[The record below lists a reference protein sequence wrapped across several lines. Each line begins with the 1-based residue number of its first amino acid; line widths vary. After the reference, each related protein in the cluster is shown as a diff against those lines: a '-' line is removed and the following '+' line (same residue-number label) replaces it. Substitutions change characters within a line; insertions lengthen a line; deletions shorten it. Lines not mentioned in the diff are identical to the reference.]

1 MATELQVKMP
11 WEPRPAEPPLAYAR
25 FRLYLELGP
34 SRSLAKAAEA
44 GGLSL
49 ARLKQLS
56 GRWQWP
62 LRAVAWDE
70 HQFRERCRH
79 EAQAQAEAQARLLKE
94 SADWQRLARAEL
106 NAWVRRRADGE
117 YELARPLT
125 AGEAVRL
132 WYLGCLA
139 ERRLRGLQAAA
150 LPAPDP
156 ERDRAG
162 AVERMRR
169 SREELLSLCQRAGAS
184 YPHRGALDEALGQV
198 LLAWITWYCR
208 AHPEAGADPFSRLWP
223 WDLPLPEQS
232 PS

>member
-94 SADWQRLARAEL
+94 SADWQRLA
-106 NAWVRRRADGE
+106 W
-117 YELARPLT
+117 
-125 AGEAVRL
+125 
-132 WYLGCLA
+132 
-139 ERRLRGLQAAA
+139 
-150 LPAPDP
+150 
-156 ERDRAG
+156 
-162 AVERMRR
+162 
-169 SREELLSLCQRAGAS
+169 GAS
-184 YPHRGALDEALGQV
+184 LLITVSVLALNISTRILFKKESRG
-198 LLAWITWYCR
+198 
-208 AHPEAGADPFSRLWP
+208 
-223 WDLPLPEQS
+223 
-232 PS
+232 